1 MEFLFKNNNVCKHDK
16 VPIDAEIAYCPDCGE
31 LIENQWYITRCGC
44 CGVKM
49 KAILKNGDVVPQE
62 KFCHNCGAHEY
73 IIEKVSKINFIDI
86 NYAVLVRAEIPNE
99 YREFTQSWVDAA
111 RTSSG
116 TPRLLQQFR

>member
-16 VPIDAEIAYCPDCGE
+16 VPIDTDIAYCPDCGE

-62 KFCHNCGAHEY
+62 KFCHNCGAKEY

-99 YREFTQSWVDAA
+99 YHEFTQSWVDAA
-111 RTSSG
+111 KTCSG